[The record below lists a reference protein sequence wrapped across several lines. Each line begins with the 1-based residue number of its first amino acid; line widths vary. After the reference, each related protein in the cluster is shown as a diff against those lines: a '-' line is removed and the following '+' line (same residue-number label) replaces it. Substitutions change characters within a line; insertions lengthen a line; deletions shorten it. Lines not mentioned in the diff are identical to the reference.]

1 MTLPFCC
8 FFCLFVLLL
17 HVYFNICT
25 FLFISCFIVNVY
37 FYCFCCCCIFT
48 YTVYVVVVF
57 LHILF
62 LLLLYFYGS
71 IAFILFFFGLL
82 VCSVLTVLFS
92 FIPFFFCVPEC
103 GNGCVLMYI
112 VWILMDFKNHL
123 SLQIIFFSSS
133 WLFSC
138 TKQRYWYLKNNLKSL
153 NYILWYVLLIS
164 LFKTIFRIINRVY
177 CLCLCTLF
185 VCVDLIFV

>member
-8 FFCLFVLLL
+8 FLFV
-17 HVYFNICT
+17 
-25 FLFISCFIVNVY
+25 CFIVTCIFQYLYFFVY
-37 FYCFCCCCIFT
+37 FLFYCKCLLLLFLLLLYFYVYCLCCCCIFT
-48 YTVYVVVVF
+48 YTVSVVVVF
-57 LHILF
+57 LRF
-62 LLLLYFYGS
+62 YCLYTV
-71 IAFILFFFGLL
+71 FFGLL